1 MSSTIIF
8 VCKQSRAIPKMTTQ
22 EKILNQLQVLE
33 ILSKQGYYSDNFAVS
48 LRNILIEEIKSIEQQ
63 IREIE
68 FDLQAFEKQYQF
80 SSQQFYQ
87 QFKDGKLGDR
97 IDFVEWSSF
106 YQMWCSLQERLNLLK
121 VQL

>member
-1 MSSTIIF
+1 
-8 VCKQSRAIPKMTTQ
+8 MTTQ

-33 ILSKQGYYSDNFAVS
+33 NLSKQGYYSDNFAVA
-48 LRNILIEEIKSIEQQ
+48 LRNIIIEEINIIEQQ

-68 FDLQAFEKQYQF
+68 VDLQAFEQQYQL

-87 QFKDGKLGDR
+87 QFKDGKLGDK
-97 IDFVEWSSF
+97 IDLVEWSAF
-106 YQMWCSLQERLNLLK
+106 YQMWCSLQERLNLLQ

>member
-1 MSSTIIF
+1 MINDYF
-8 VCKQSRAIPKMTTQ
+8 CKQSRNIPTKMTTQ

-48 LRNILIEEIKSIEQQ
+48 LRNIFIEEIKSIEQQ

-68 FDLQAFEKQYQF
+68 VDLQAFEKQYKL

-87 QFKDGKLGDR
+87 QFKNGKLGDR
-97 IDFVEWSSF
+97 IDFVEWSAF

>member
-1 MSSTIIF
+1 MINDYF
-8 VCKQSRAIPKMTTQ
+8 CKQSRAIPKMTTQ

-33 ILSKQGYYSDNFAVS
+33 NISKQGYYSDNFAVS
-48 LRNILIEEIKSIEQQ
+48 LRNIFIEEIKSIEQQ

-68 FDLQAFEKQYQF
+68 VDLQAFEKQYQL

-87 QFKDGKLGDR
+87 QFKNGKLGDR
-97 IDFVEWSSF
+97 IDFVEWSAF
-106 YQMWCSLQERLNLLK
+106 YQMWSSLQERLNLLK